1 MEKLKKRRAIID
13 RAALQAELDA
23 VIDTARQTRQ
33 SEADR
38 RQAMLACYRQALT
51 AGFDEVRRRFGKDQ
65 DGALAVRGNAFVI
78 DQLIRAMYETAA
90 LKLYPASNQTE
101 AERLSIVAVG
111 GYGRGELAPRSDID
125 LLFLLPYKRTARH
138 EVLVEEI
145 LYLLWDL
152 GLTVGHATRTVRDCI
167 NRGKADM
174 VIRTGL
180 LEARYLI
187 GDRTLFNEL
196 RSRFFKEIA
205 HGTGPVFVESKLRER
220 DERHERMGDSRYVL
234 EPNIKD
240 GKGGL
245 RDLHTLYWL
254 AKYLYEV
261 DSIADLVAAG
271 VLTDQEVARFGKA
284 QVFLWTLRCH
294 LHDLAGRAEE
304 RLTFDVQPE
313 LARRMGYTDHAGT
326 SGVER
331 FMKHYFLIAKDV
343 GDLTRIFCAALEAR
357 HQRKRLFRLPR
368 LGMFHRDIEGF
379 KMAGDRLT
387 VASEAVFADD
397 PIKMLQIFELSLRN
411 DLDVHPDA
419 LQWITRNL
427 SKITRAVQRDPAA
440 NKVFMDILTAENNP
454 EVTLRHMNECGLFGR
469 FLPDFRRVVAQMQY
483 DMYHVYTTDEHTIRA
498 LGILHRIEKGE
509 LTADHPVASQIIG
522 KVLSREVLYV
532 AVLLHDIA
540 KGRGGDHSIIG
551 ADIAKRVCP
560 RLGLSE
566 AETEAVSWL
575 VLEHLAMSRT
585 AFKRD
590 LGDPKTI
597 ADFVAL
603 VQSPERLRLLLCLTV
618 ADVRAVGPKIWNN
631 WKATLLRELY
641 NKSEDV
647 LSGGLVTEGR
657 QARVEAAKQDL
668 AEALSGWSPDEVQAF
683 LALGRPSYFLS
694 NDLETLCRHAELVRD
709 ARAMGQDLAM
719 TTRVD
724 ADRAATEVTVFAA
737 DHPGLFSRLAGAL
750 ALAGASIVDAK
761 IGTMTDGSGL
771 DSFWIQDREGGVF
784 ARPDKLA
791 KLSALVT
798 QVLSGRIRIGDE
810 LEKRQDIPTRTRV
823 FTVAPRVL
831 VDDKASNTH
840 TVIEVN
846 GRDRPALLFEITRAL
861 TDMGLQISNAKI
873 STYGEQVVD
882 VFYLK
887 DVFGMKIDHP
897 DKLRQIEE
905 RLYKVLTPSWC
916 KPGAKDMGVAV
927 ARKDAAAAG
936 PAKKAPKKK
945 RRGGRR
951 DTPAAAE

>member
-1 MEKLKKRRAIID
+1 MEKLKKRREIID

-23 VIDTARQTRQ
+23 VIETARQTRQ
-33 SEADR
+33 SDQDR
-38 RQAMLACYRQALT
+38 RQAMLACYRQALSD
-51 AGFDEVRRRFGKDQ
+51 GFAEVRRRFEQDQ

-90 LKLYPASNQTE
+90 IRLHPTHNPTE
-101 AERLSIVAVG
+101 AEKLSIVAVG

-138 EVLVEEI
+138 EVMVEEI

-152 GLTVGHATRTVRDCI
+152 GLSVGHATRTVRDCI
-167 NRGKADM
+167 NRAKEDM

-180 LEARYLI
+180 LEARHLT
-187 GDRTLFNEL
+187 GDLQLFNEL
-196 RSRFFKEIA
+196 RTRYFKEIA
-205 HGTGPVFVESKLRER
+205 HGTGPTFVESKLKER
-220 DERHERMGDSRYVL
+220 DARHERMGDTRYVL

-261 DSIADLVAAG
+261 DSIADLVNLD
-271 VLTDQEVARFGKA
+271 VLTKQEVARFDKA

-294 LHDLAGRAEE
+294 LHDLAGRPEE

-331 FMKHYFLIAKDV
+331 FMKHYYLIAKEV
-343 GDLTRIFCAALEAR
+343 GDLTRIFCAAIEVR
-357 HQRKRLFRLPR
+357 HQRRKLFRLPR
-368 LGMFHRDIEGF
+368 LGLFLREVEGF
-379 KMAGDRLT
+379 SVVGDRLS
-387 VASEAVFADD
+387 VQSEAVFADD
-397 PIKMLQIFELSLRN
+397 PVKMLKIFELSLRH
-411 DLDVHPDA
+411 DLDIHPDA

-427 SKITRAVQRDPAA
+427 RKVTRTVQSDPEA
-440 NKVFMDILTAENNP
+440 NKVFMDILTAKNNP
-454 EVTLRHMNECGLFGR
+454 EATLRHMNECGLFGR
-469 FLPDFRRVVAQMQY
+469 FLPDFGRVVAQMQY

-498 LGILHRIEKGE
+498 IGILHRIEKGE
-509 LTADHPVASQIIG
+509 LEKDHPVASKIIG
-522 KVLSREVLYV
+522 KVLSRRVLYL

-551 ADIAKRVCP
+551 AEIANRVCP
-560 RLGLSE
+560 RLGLTE
-566 AETEAVSWL
+566 AETETVSWL

-597 ADFVAL
+597 ADFVQL

-631 WKATLLRELY
+631 WKATLLREIY
-641 NKSEDV
+641 YKSEDV
-647 LSGGLVTEGR
+647 MSGGLATEGR
-657 QARVEAAKQDL
+657 QERAEAAKQEL
-668 AEALSGWSPDEVQAF
+668 AEALFGWAPDEVESF
-683 LALGRPSYFLS
+683 LVLGHPSYFLY

-709 ARAMGQDLAM
+709 ARAMGQDLALN
-719 TTRVD
+719 TRVD
-724 ADRAATEVTVFAA
+724 PERAATEVTVFTA

-750 ALAGASIVDAK
+750 AMAGASIVDAK
-761 IGTMTDGSGL
+761 IGTMTDGTVL
-771 DSFWIQDREGGVF
+771 DSFWVQDSEGGAF

-791 KLSALVT
+791 RLSALVR
-798 QVLSGRIRIGDE
+798 QVLSGQIRLADE
-810 LEKRQDIPTRTRV
+810 LERRQDMPLRTRV

-831 VDDKASNTH
+831 IDNKASNTH

-861 TDMGLQISNAKI
+861 TDLGLQISNAKI

-897 DKLRQIEE
+897 QKLRQIED
-905 RLYKVLTPSWC
+905 RLQKVLTPSWC
-916 KPGAKDMGVAV
+916 RAEAGRDTVP
-927 ARKDAAAAG
+927 AAPLA
-936 PAKKAPKKK
+936 PVTKKNE
-945 RRGGRR
+945 RGGRR
-951 DTPAAAE
+951 ETPAAAE

>member
-1 MEKLKKRRAIID
+1 MEKLKKRREIID
-13 RAALQAELDA
+13 RAALQAELDG
-23 VIDTARQTRQ
+23 VIETARQTRQ
-33 SEADR
+33 SDQDR

-51 AGFDEVRRRFGKDQ
+51 AGFSEVRRRFEQDQ
-65 DGALAVRGNAFVI
+65 NGALAVRGNAFVI
-78 DQLIRAMYETAA
+78 DQLIRSMYETAA
-90 LKLYPASNQTE
+90 LRLHPAPNPTE
-101 AERLSIVAVG
+101 AEKLSIVAVG
-111 GYGRGELAPRSDID
+111 GYGRGELAPKSDID

-167 NRGKADM
+167 NRAKSDM

-180 LEARYLI
+180 LEARHLT
-187 GDRTLFNEL
+187 GDLALFQEL
-196 RSRFFKEIA
+196 RQRFFREIA
-205 HGTGPVFVESKLRER
+205 HGSGPAFVEAKLKER
-220 DERHERMGDSRYVL
+220 DERHTRMGDSRYVL

-261 DSIADLVAAG
+261 ESIGDLVELG
-271 VLTDQEVARFGKA
+271 VLTQPEVTRFGKA
-284 QVFLWTLRCH
+284 QVFLWTLRCN
-294 LHDLAGRAEE
+294 LHDLTGRAEE

-313 LARRMGYTDHAGT
+313 LAERMGYTDHAGT

-331 FMKHYFLIAKDV
+331 FMKHYYLTAKDV
-343 GDLTRIFCAALEAR
+343 GDLTRIFCSALEAR
-357 HQRKRLFRLPR
+357 HQRKKLFRLPS
-368 LGMFHRDIEGF
+368 LALFHRDVEGF
-379 KMAGDRLT
+379 KVSGQRLT
-387 VASEAVFADD
+387 VASEQVFAED
-397 PIKMLQIFELSLRN
+397 PVKMLKIFELSLRAG
-411 DLDVHPDA
+411 LDIHPEA

-427 SKITRAVQRDPAA
+427 KKITHAVRKDPQA
-440 NKVFMDILTAENNP
+440 NAVFMDILTAENNP
-454 EVTLRHMNECGLFGR
+454 EITLRHMNECGLFGR
-469 FLPDFRRVVAQMQY
+469 FLPDFGRVVAQMQY

-509 LTADHPVASQIIG
+509 LKKDHPVASEIIG
-522 KVLSREVLYV
+522 KVLSRRVLYV

-560 RLGLSE
+560 QLGLTDE
-566 AETEAVSWL
+566 ETETVSWL

-590 LGDPKTI
+590 LGDLKTI
-597 ADFVAL
+597 DDFVKL

-618 ADVRAVGPKIWNN
+618 ADIRAVGPKIWNN
-631 WKATLLRELY
+631 WKATLLREIY
-641 NKSEDV
+641 YKSEDV
-647 LSGGLVTEGR
+647 MSGGLVTEGR
-657 QARVEAAKQDL
+657 QERVEAAKRAL
-668 AEALSGWSPDEVQAF
+668 ADALTGWEPQEVEDF
-683 LALGRPSYFLS
+683 LSLGHPSYFLS
-694 NDLETLCRHAELVRD
+694 NDLATLCRHAELVRE
-709 ARAMGQDLAM
+709 ARAMGQELAM
-719 TTRVD
+719 STRVD
-724 ADRAATEVTVFAA
+724 AERSATEVTVFAA

-761 IGTMTDGSGL
+761 IGTMTDGSAL
-771 DSFWIQDREGGVF
+771 DSFWVQDREGDVF

-791 KLSALVT
+791 KLSALIT
-798 QVLSGRIRIGDE
+798 QVLAGRIRVGEE
-810 LEKRQDIPTRTRV
+810 LEKRQDMPLRTRV

-831 VDDKASNTH
+831 IDDKASNTH

-861 TDMGLQISNAKI
+861 TDLGLQISSAKI

-897 DKLRQIEE
+897 QKLGQIKQ
-905 RLYKVLTPSWC
+905 RLEAVLTPSWC
-916 KPGAKDMGVAV
+916 RPQ
-927 ARKDAAAAG
+927 
-936 PAKKAPKKK
+936 AKKMKSGKVLEKKAEPAARAGKKK
-945 RRGGRR
+945 AGGRR